1 MITDRSVTHDT
12 FTIQRTYPA
21 SPALVFAAFAD
32 PKAKARWAGSPGSV
46 PDGDAEGYIE
56 FDFRLGGHERFGFE
70 MPGGSTYSYDA
81 VYYDIVPDRRIVY
94 CYEMYADGA
103 RISVSVA
110 AIEFVEGDAGT
121 ALTYTEQ
128 GAFLDGLDQPELR
141 LEGTTELL
149 DSLAAYLAS
158 HAAN

>member
-12 FTIQRTYPA
+12 FTIQRRYPA
-21 SPALVFAAFAD
+21 SPAQVFAAFAD
-32 PKAKARWAGSPGSV
+32 PKAKARWTASPDSV
-46 PDGDAEGYIE
+46 ADGDTEDYME

-70 MPGGSTYSYDA
+70 MPDGTTYSYDA
-81 VYYDIVPDRRIVY
+81 VYYDIVPDQRIVY

-110 AIEFVEGDAGT
+110 AIEFVEDDAGT

-128 GAFLDGLDQPELR
+128 GAFLDGLDQPKLR

-149 DSLAAYLAS
+149 DGLGVYLAR
-158 HAAN
+158 